1 MVYLLPNL
9 ISAQW
14 EVACQYKW
22 ALLRAVLADFR
33 ILLTPL
39 DFVGALL
46 ARGEAARHA
55 VDGVIICTPENA
67 AIFRIGG
74 ELLVV
79 GAPEATFKM
88 QYIKL
93 NQTYDLL
100 GYPGISSQQAH
111 RAANLPL

>member
-1 MVYLLPNL
+1 MVYLLSNL

-22 ALLRAVLADFR
+22 ALLRTVLADSR
-33 ILLTPL
+33 ILLTPF

-55 VDGVIICTPENA
+55 VDVMVICPPEYT
-67 AIFRIGG
+67 AIFSIGG

-79 GAPEATFKM
+79 GAPEATLDSTSK
-88 QYIKL
+88 I
-93 NQTYDLL
+93 
-100 GYPGISSQQAH
+100 
-111 RAANLPL
+111 

>member
-22 ALLRAVLADFR
+22 ALLRTVLADFR

-46 ARGEAARHA
+46 ARGEAARHP

-67 AIFRIGG
+67 AIFGIGG

-79 GAPEATFKM
+79 GAPEATLDSTSK
-88 QYIKL
+88 I
-93 NQTYDLL
+93 
-100 GYPGISSQQAH
+100 
-111 RAANLPL
+111 